1 MTFTAQVTG
10 SIPVTYMVKFCGF
23 PPPLAR
29 PAMVTTGDQRLSYSR
44 MRSLTSV
51 EQGLVF
57 QEHGRHTVSGDITLG
72 EGCRLFT
79 IVNPLPPGC
88 THALNMIIVIS

>member
-10 SIPVTYMVKFCGF
+10 SIPVTYMVKFCG
-23 PPPLAR
+23 LAR

-51 EQGLVF
+51 AQGLVF

-72 EGCRLFT
+72 EGCR
-79 IVNPLPPGC
+79 
-88 THALNMIIVIS
+88 